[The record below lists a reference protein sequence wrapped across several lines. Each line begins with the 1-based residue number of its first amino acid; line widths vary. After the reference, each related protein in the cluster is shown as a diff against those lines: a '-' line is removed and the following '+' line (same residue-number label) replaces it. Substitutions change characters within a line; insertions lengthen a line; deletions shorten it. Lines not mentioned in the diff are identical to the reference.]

1 MSSAVRARL
10 LAGGVALAILAVLPG
25 SVPGV
30 HARLLAQATER
41 VLYVNAYDSATQ
53 QPVPNL
59 GPEAF
64 LVREDGVRREVLRVA
79 PATSPMPV
87 AILVDNSQAVAPAIA
102 DLRQAL
108 ATFLTRLE
116 GLGPMALV
124 TVADR
129 PTIVVD
135 YTTTP
140 QTVRD
145 AAGRLFHVPGSGAT
159 LLDAIAD
166 VAKGLGR
173 READRAAI
181 VAIATE
187 YTEFSNLQYQQVL
200 EELEAS
206 GAALHVVLLVNPN
219 GSFLTDQARNRATVL
234 GRGPRESGGVRMDVL
249 TSMSFEPR
257 LRDLAAILKNQYRVV
272 YARPESLIPPEKIEV
287 SAAKPG
293 VEMRGAPSRGQ
304 AAK

>member
-1 MSSAVRARL
+1 MSSAVLARL
-10 LAGGVALAILAVLPG
+10 LAGGVAVVLLIALPG
-25 SVPGV
+25 FVPGL
-30 HARLLAQATER
+30 HERLLAQASER
-41 VLYVNAYDSATQ
+41 VLYVNAYDPASHR
-53 QPVPNL
+53 PVPDL

-64 LVREDGVRREVLRVA
+64 LVREDGVRREVLRVT
-79 PATSPMPV
+79 PATSPMPI

-102 DLRQAL
+102 ELRQAL
-108 ATFLTRLE
+108 ATFLTAAE

-135 YTTTP
+135 YTTSA
-140 QTVRD
+140 QAVRE
-145 AAGRLFHVPGSGAT
+145 AAGRLFHAPGSGAT

-181 VAIATE
+181 VALATE

-200 EELEAS
+200 DELKAS
-206 GAALHVVLLVNPN
+206 GASLHVVVLVNPN

-234 GRGPRESGGVRMDVL
+234 GRGPRDSGGVRMDLL

-293 VEMRGAPSRGQ
+293 VEMRGAPARGQ